1 VTVKRPAKVIV
12 MAMVRVRTTTMRQM
26 RNGQMVMA
34 TVVVVVEIER
44 WEELEQVWWNPAPA
58 QDGPL

>member
-1 VTVKRPAKVIV
+1 VTVKGPAKMIL

-34 TVVVVVEIER
+34 TVVVVVGIER
-44 WEELEQVWWNPAPA
+44 WEELEQV
-58 QDGPL
+58 